1 MMERRAFWEYFSSPT
16 SYHDAGLAR
25 TSYLIDPPAFR
36 NSRGLIRDSFHDW
49 ADKQQGPVH
58 RVTGTSHIQR
68 RVATLLPALLAMAPY
83 LLSPPASTLA
93 QCEYDWLPG
102 AGLPGVDGGV
112 SSMVNWDPDGDG
124 PQSEIL
130 VVGGTFEAAGNV
142 LTRHAAAWDGMQWRA
157 MDNGL
162 FGAEVSTLGIH
173 DGQLFAGVYQNHNGL
188 PARALRWDG
197 AEWQTVGNVTR
208 GSLLA
213 YVSAFASFN
222 GNLVIAGSLSEV
234 DGVSTPGFAMWDG
247 KSWQP
252 LGSGVSGTS
261 PPIGYGLHVMNGELI
276 VSGSFT
282 MAGGI
287 SANRIAAWNGE
298 TWRAL
303 GNGIDWGSAFA
314 LTVFNGDLI
323 AAGNFQMAGGASA
336 NNIARWDGVEWHGM
350 GFVNREVHAA
360 IVFNGELIIAG
371 DFSGIGVVRALRIA
385 RWNGETWNLVG
396 KGLTRDLGGG
406 YARALGQLNG
416 ELHAGGYFSLAGGA
430 IHTSSIARWDGNDW
444 RAVGDGVPGPVH
456 EMGVYNGELIAA
468 GLSRFTLEGPFFFL
482 YRFRDG
488 HWSSM
493 NNYAEGIE
501 AMMTYRGD
509 LIVAGVFGAVDGT
522 PANSLAR
529 WDGQRWSAV
538 STALAQDS
546 PLTIAAMV
554 EYRDELIIAGS
565 FSRAGGVVVNN
576 IARWD
581 GTTWRSLGTG
591 TSWIVLALEVFQDEL
606 IVGGNFTSVD
616 GRDIPYLARW
626 NGETWLPVGPRL
638 NGGVS
643 ALAVHHDKLIV
654 GGGFSTADGVPTA
667 NVAGWSG
674 DNWTPLGTGLP
685 GYGISDFAT
694 YNDELY
700 ASGSFWVPDG
710 NSGYVARWDGENW
723 KDVAAS
729 LGGEVYALQVWNGEL
744 VVGGDYP
751 CPYEWSTDNYYVAR
765 LAPVC
770 RAGDMN
776 CDHVIDAGDVSR
788 FVNGMLEP
796 ENLTGCGRYIANT
809 NHDIYDDGTSRVDAL
824 DIAGFIHAMLSQ
836 S

>member
-1 MMERRAFWEYFSSPT
+1 
-16 SYHDAGLAR
+16 
-25 TSYLIDPPAFR
+25 
-36 NSRGLIRDSFHDW
+36 
-49 ADKQQGPVH
+49 
-58 RVTGTSHIQR
+58 
-68 RVATLLPALLAMAPY
+68 MAAY

-112 SSMVNWDPDGDG
+112 SSMINWDPDGDG

-130 VVGGTFEAAGNV
+130 VVGGIFEAAGNV

-162 FGAEVSTLGIH
+162 FRAGVTALGVH
-173 DGQLFAGVYQNHNGL
+173 DGQLYAGVYKNSDGL
-188 PARALRWDG
+188 PPRVLRWDG

-303 GNGIDWGSAFA
+303 GSGFSSSGASAFA
-314 LTVFNGDLI
+314 EFNSDLI
-323 AAGNFQMAGGASA
+323 AGGYFYEAGGIVV
-336 NNIARWDGVEWHGM
+336 NNIARWDGVAWHSM
-350 GFVNREVHAA
+350 GETNRPVN
-360 IVFNGELIIAG
+360 
-371 DFSGIGVVRALRIA
+371 ALR
-385 RWNGETWNLVG
+385 V
-396 KGLTRDLGGG
+396 
-406 YARALGQLNG
+406 
-416 ELHAGGYFSLAGGA
+416 F
-430 IHTSSIARWDGNDW
+430 
-444 RAVGDGVPGPVH
+444 
-456 EMGVYNGELIAA
+456 NGELIAA
-468 GLSRFTLEGPFFFL
+468 GEFGGVGGVLTQRIARWNGVTWDHVGKGIGYAHGGRVYALGQLGGDLYVGGTFGVAGGGVDVQNFARWDGSEWQRVGDGLIGPVYSFGVYDGELIAAGMSQFSSELNINYLSR
-482 YRFRDG
+482 YRDG
-488 HWSSM
+488 RWSRMASHV
-493 NNYAEGIE
+493 GIIDE
-501 AMMTYRGD
+501 MMTFRGD

-554 EYRDELIIAGS
+554 EYRDELVIAGS

-591 TSWIVLALEVFQDEL
+591 TSWIVLALEVFQGEL

-616 GRDIPYLARW
+616 GQDIPYLARW

-667 NVAGWSG
+667 NVAEWGG
-674 DNWTPLGTGLP
+674 DNWTPLGTGFG
-685 GYGISDFAT
+685 GYGINDFAT

-710 NSGYVARWDGENW
+710 NSGYIARWDGENW

-729 LGGEVYALQVWNGEL
+729 LGGEVYALQAWNGEL

-751 CPYEWSTDNYYVAR
+751 YPLEWSTDNYYVAR

-770 RAGDMN
+770 RVGDMN

-788 FVNGMLEP
+788 FVNAILEP

-809 NHDIYDDGTSRVDAL
+809 NRDVFDDGTSRVDAL
-824 DIAGFIHAMLSQ
+824 DIASFVDAVLNHP
-836 S
+836 